1 MPSIHPTAIVNDG
14 AALSDDVIVG
24 PYAVIEN
31 NVKIG
36 RGSKIGAHAVIKP
49 FVEIGEDNEIYQFA
63 SIGEIPQDL
72 KFGGEESKLVIGNR
86 NRIREFTTLNRG
98 TEGGGGATVIGDD
111 CFIMAYA
118 HVPHDCH
125 IGNCVILANSVQI
138 GGHVH
143 IEEHA
148 IIGALT
154 GLHQFVRIGAHS
166 MVGACSAV
174 SQDVPPFT
182 NATGNRATLHG
193 LNIVG
198 LSRRGFSRETVSALK
213 EAYRILFRSGL
224 TVKDAV
230 EKAAA
235 ECGDFPEVKRLLDFV
250 ASSERG
256 VCR

>member
-1 MPSIHPTAIVNDG
+1 MPNIHPAAIVSAG
-14 AALSDDVIVG
+14 AVLADDVIVG
-24 PYAVIEN
+24 PYAVIED
-31 NVKIG
+31 NVSIG

-72 KFGGEESKLVIGNR
+72 KFGGEESKLIIGNR
-86 NRIREFTTLNRG
+86 NRIREFTTINRG

-125 IGNCVILANSVQI
+125 IGNHVILANSVQI

-143 IEEHA
+143 IDEYA

-154 GLHQFVRIGAHS
+154 GLHQFVRVGAHS

-193 LNIVG
+193 LNLVG
-198 LSRRGFSRETVSALK
+198 LSRRGFTKETVSALK
-213 EAYRILFRSGL
+213 EAYKIIFRSGL
-224 TVKDAV
+224 TVKEAV
-230 EKAAA
+230 EKVSAS
-235 ECGDFPEVKRLLDFV
+235 CGNFPEVKRLLDFII
-250 ASSERG
+250 SSERG

>member
-1 MPSIHPTAIVNDG
+1 MQNIHPTAIVHPG
-14 AALSDDVIVG
+14 AVLAQDVVVG
-24 PYAVIEN
+24 PYAVIEDD
-31 NVKIG
+31 VTIG
-36 RGSKIGAHAVIKP
+36 ARSKIGAHAVIRQY
-49 FVEIGEDNEIYQFA
+49 VEMGEDNEIYQSA

-72 KFGGEESKLVIGNR
+72 KFGGEKSKLIIGNR
-86 NRIREFTTLNRG
+86 NRIREFTTINRG

-111 CFIMAYA
+111 CFIMVYA
-118 HVPHDCH
+118 HIPHDCH
-125 IGNCVILANSVQI
+125 VGNHVIIANSVQI

-143 IEEHA
+143 IDDHA
-148 IIGALT
+148 IIGGLT

-174 SQDVPPFT
+174 SQDVPPFV
-182 NATGNRATLHG
+182 NATGNRATLRG

-198 LSRRGFSRETVSALK
+198 LSRRGFSKETISALK
-213 EAYRILFRSGL
+213 KAYQILFRSGL

-230 EKAAA
+230 EKASATY
-235 ECGDFPEVKRLLDFV
+235 GDFPEVKTLLEFV